1 MQIYDPN
8 INIIDINAWRNL
20 TLGNGDTDNKFAS
33 MVSLTYKS
41 IVATTIR
48 SYKFYNL
55 YPKG

>member
-41 IVATTIR
+41 IDATTIR
-48 SYKFYNL
+48 SHESYNL